1 MIITD
6 LFESRRLH
14 VGDPIIVTAPNA
26 YEGKT
31 GEIVDFSPRG
41 SFVIVKLY
49 NGDEASMHMSDIEY
63 NEYADEEEADEFWD
77 SEEDGFEQTL
87 EENKID
93 WDEYERRVQELEDQG
108 VSRSDAQGIV
118 DAEMMQKKSQ
128 ALDEKQDACYRKVKS
143 RYKVWPSAYASGALV
158 QCRKKGAANWGNK
171 NEAVAEGWSDAMV
184 ARRTG
189 TPRTPYSVYIK
200 GKKWKDFENDD
211 HAEAVA
217 NKLRA
222 KFKAEGRDASVITVA
237 PTDYDKDMKE
247 AISKKDLLKQIG
259 DKLNDPEFRKKP
271 ADPKHKGWTGAGKD
285 DYGYTGYQGHG
296 MPTDKQE
303 RELARKKKGVA
314 EDNWDT
320 GDDVRYEEDDIT
332 GTYYYKG
339 WKFIETAND
348 AYSGEAWLVEPDG
361 DETWYGYEVDENHGI
376 RKYYD
381 KQGRHAFNLSAH
393 DEGQSTEKWLK
404 AHASDW
410 GTTSLSQP
418 KPYTMNEQGVAE
430 GSRGSAIQQGQQ
442 DYAKGLS
449 KQQNPYYKSN
459 NGKTPPAAYDWEAG
473 WEDARDSGK
482 KQGVEEE
489 WSKKYKDSINC
500 SDPKGFSQKAHC
512 DSKKKNED
520 TIEKMLDENLRDW
533 FGKEKW
539 VRMDTKGNIK
549 GDCARGSKSEG
560 KPKCLPQAKAHALGK
575 KGRAAAAQKKRREDP
590 NPERKGKAIN
600 VATKVKEEQLD
611 EKCWDGYKKQ
621 GMKKKGDRMVPNCVK
636 NESAEIH
643 EISSIDQ
650 LEQRRIDDLND
661 RMDGVIARISKEK
674 IRDPDVVAVLMK
686 QYNHYKN
693 ERDSYYKI
701 RESKKKEISFKSRDP
716 NYLTLT
722 AKRTSGAS
730 GSHVNKKRDQQQGK
744 LKHKAQELD
753 LAEATKAKTVAKL
766 APAIKLFQATIRVKM
781 PDYTGLMDVNV
792 TAQNINMA
800 RQMVKAM
807 YNIQN
812 SNVVNV
818 KEVKAL
824 REGSSYTDKL
834 KEWTNLGFAVSS
846 EYLWPAELMEQT
858 NSKTVQE
865 FSNKLDQYR
874 NSLDEPRKGAQCILA
889 FVVQTPDLIYVIHG
903 NATYQNQTDNAYV
916 LTGATDQLNNYTKKD
931 RLIFDNKNSFDKF
944 ITWLQLSNKSKDI
957 DVKVEEK
964 PVLENTKDKDELNP
978 GEYYIWRVYFDDGSS
993 KRIKVTSGDFDPYK
1007 YYAKKNQNVI
1017 NVDFNWEKHK

>member
-93 WDEYERRVQELEDQG
+93 WDEYESRVQELEDQG

-237 PTDYDKDMKE
+237 PTDMSE
-247 AISKKDLLKQIG
+247 AINKKDLLSKVTK
-259 DKLNDPEFRKKP
+259 DLNSDEFKNTPVDPNR
-271 ADPKHKGWTGAGKD
+271 KGWTGAGKD

-303 RELARKKKGVA
+303 RARIRADKKK
-314 EDNWDT
+314 
-320 GDDVRYEEDDIT
+320 
-332 GTYYYKG
+332 
-339 WKFIETAND
+339 
-348 AYSGEAWLVEPDG
+348 
-361 DETWYGYEVDENHGI
+361 
-376 RKYYD
+376 
-381 KQGRHAFNLSAH
+381 
-393 DEGQSTEKWLK
+393 
-404 AHASDW
+404 
-410 GTTSLSQP
+410 
-418 KPYTMNEQGVAE
+418 GVAE

-500 SDPKGFSQKAHC
+500 GAPKGFSQKAHC

>member
-189 TPRTPYSVYIK
+189 TPRTPFSIYIK

-237 PTDYDKDMKE
+237 PTDMSE
-247 AISKKDLLKQIG
+247 AINKKDLLNRVTK
-259 DKLNDPEFRKKP
+259 DLDSDEFKNTP
-271 ADPKHKGWTGAGKD
+271 VDSKHKGWTGAGKD

-303 RELARKKKGVA
+303 RELARKKKGVS
-314 EDNWDT
+314 EMDKSQKPPSRH
-320 GDDVRYEEDDIT
+320 GDYPL
-332 GTYYYKG
+332 GAK
-339 WKFIETAND
+339 
-348 AYSGEAWLVEPDG
+348 
-361 DETWYGYEVDENHGI
+361 
-376 RKYYD
+376 
-381 KQGRHAFNLSAH
+381 
-393 DEGQSTEKWLK
+393 
-404 AHASDW
+404 
-410 GTTSLSQP
+410 GTTA
-418 KPYTMNEQGVAE
+418 KPVTAKKVVKDLAMDLDQAFAKEKQVKKKGVAE

-473 WEDARDSGK
+473 WEDARDAGK

-575 KGRAAAAQKKRREDP
+575 KGRATAAQKKRREDP